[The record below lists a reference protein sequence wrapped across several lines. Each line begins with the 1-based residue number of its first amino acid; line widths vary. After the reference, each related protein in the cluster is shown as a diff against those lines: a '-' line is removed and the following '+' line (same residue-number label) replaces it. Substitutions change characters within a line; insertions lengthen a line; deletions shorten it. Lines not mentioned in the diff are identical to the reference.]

1 MVVFLMVLHS
11 TVLVVMVFI
20 VVFHSTVVVWWFL

>member
-1 MVVFLMVLHS
+1 MLVFIVVLHS
-11 TVLVVMVFI
+11 TVVMVFI